1 MGELGQWGAG
11 AGSCAP
17 LSPGAPQGASTSW
30 GVPPRLYWLGWAV
43 LGEGAR
49 HAAGLLQP
57 REMGERVVVGGSL
70 GFGPSLWS
78 ELPSVPC
85 HWGRAPARGWPQRQS
100 SWASHGISGGCQFTL
115 SSPQVLVATSAISS
129 SSSSLGGAPAL
140 SVPDGCWQLP
150 PCLAGVQGPRQGQGG
165 CFCVVPPQQ
174 KGKRMEAAS
183 SPLWPAWLSQ

>member
-1 MGELGQWGAG
+1 MARLWARSPSTPAQQRPRGRAG
-11 AGSCAP
+11 TVGCRSRVLAEPCAP

-30 GVPPRLYWLGWAV
+30 GVPPLLYWLGWAV

-57 REMGERVVVGGSL
+57 RKMGERVVVGGSL

-100 SWASHGISGGCQFTL
+100 SWASHGISGGCQFTP
-115 SSPQVLVATSAISS
+115 SSPQVLAHPLPQVLVATLAISS
-129 SSSSLGGAPAL
+129 SSSSLGG
-140 SVPDGCWQLP
+140 
-150 PCLAGVQGPRQGQGG
+150 
-165 CFCVVPPQQ
+165 
-174 KGKRMEAAS
+174 S
-183 SPLWPAWLSQ
+183 SAVCP